1 MDLTNEDTAANPA
14 STSASSVS
22 PAADPA
28 APARVIFDTKIAVI
42 LRDDLPVWK
51 KLNVTAF
58 IVSGIAATVEG
69 VVGPRYVDG
78 SGKSY
83 LPMFRQPVLVYAAGD
98 EELRRAFNRVS
109 ERELDMSI
117 FTEDLFDTG
126 HDDDNRAAVAAVPTD
141 ELRLVGIAVRGEKGR
156 VDKALKGLRL
166 HR

>member
-14 STSASSVS
+14 SASSVS
-22 PAADPA
+22 PSADPA

-141 ELRLVGIAVRGEKGR
+141 ELRLVGIAVRGEKAR